1 MNILCKMF
9 YRSKGYMTICLKNKD
24 VRDKLQDIH
33 EIKLSSQYDFENELK
48 GKRES

>member
-1 MNILCKMF
+1 
-9 YRSKGYMTICLKNKD
+9 MTICLKNKD